1 MGRIRKLYMLY
12 MAAKMVVKGFLN
24 AVYERLKK
32 VVNYLPLVWVAAAAI
47 YRGVE
52 DGVIRLFKGQTYS
65 DFTGGKLPGGQDII
79 TNVLGHDSVITSG
92 YGARRLNGHNWHN
105 GIDIRAPYG
114 SPIAA
119 PFDGRVV
126 SVRRD
131 LNDRGGRNVTI
142 ESKDGLVRVF
152 MCHLSDVGVYV
163 GDNVKAHQVIAHS
176 GASGDHN
183 EHAYAPHLHLEVKM
197 RSSTRNA
204 FRSYDPTAVNLTD
217 YFEDGGPDMA
227 EVSVAK
233 PKTSTNVYGTPSTDK
248 KLIHDSIAY
257 FMTHLGVNSQQA
269 AGLVGNFLVES
280 GLKPTAYNSRG
291 GGHGAQGIAQW
302 RGSRVENF
310 KKKFGK
316 EPKDDPDI
324 NHHLE
329 FVVDEMNKTRLTA
342 RLKECGT
349 VDIAAKLIFDR
360 YERPQDSS
368 LPKRVEWSRYA
379 WDTYMEL
386 AKKVVTEDTK
396 FTGGSFFHFDF

>member
-1 MGRIRKLYMLY
+1 MGKLNKYYMVY
-12 MAAKMVVKGFLN
+12 QATKVVVKGF
-24 AVYERLKK
+24 VTSMYERLKK
-32 VVNYLPLVWVAAAAI
+32 IVNYLPLVWVATAAI
-47 YRGVE
+47 YRMFE
-52 DGVIRLFKGQTYS
+52 DSIMKLLKTQTS
-65 DFTGGKLPGGQDII
+65 FDFMGGRLPGGQDII
-79 TNVLGHDSVITSG
+79 TNVLGHGSVITSG
-92 YGARRLNGHNWHN
+92 YGVRHLNGHDWHG

-126 SVRRD
+126 SVRKD
-131 LNDRGGRNVTI
+131 LNDKGGRNVTV

-152 MCHLSDVGVYV
+152 MCHLSDVGVHV
-163 GDNVKAHQVIAHS
+163 GDDVRAHQIIAHS
-176 GASGDHN
+176 GASGN
-183 EHAYAPHLHLEVKM
+183 NSERAYDPHLHLEVKM
-197 RSSTRNA
+197 RGSTRDA
-204 FRSYDPTAVNLTD
+204 FRNYDPATANLTD
-217 YFEDGGPDMA
+217 YLDEGPVLAQISTPM
-227 EVSVAK
+227 
-233 PKTSTNVYGTPSTDK
+233 PTTGTNVYGTPTTDK
-248 KLIHDSIAY
+248 KLIHDSVAY

-302 RGSRVENF
+302 RGARVENF

-349 VDIAAKLIFDR
+349 VDVAAKLIFDR

-368 LPKRVEWSRYA
+368 LPKRMEWSRYA
-379 WDTYMEL
+379 WDVYMEL

-396 FTGGSFFHFDF
+396 FTGGTFFHFGF